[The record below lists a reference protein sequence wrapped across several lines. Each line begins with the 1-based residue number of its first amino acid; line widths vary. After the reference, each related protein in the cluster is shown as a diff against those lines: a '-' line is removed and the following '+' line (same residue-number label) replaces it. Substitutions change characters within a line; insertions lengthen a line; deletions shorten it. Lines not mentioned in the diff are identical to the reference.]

1 MFRAFIKRNLPF
13 ISIIVFTLVFSLIQ
27 LIKPAFLY
35 DKDGSIRSFGIG
47 SQKKTILPVWL
58 FSFMLA
64 ILSYIFVCYCIAI
77 PKMIF

>member
-58 FSFMLA
+58 FSFMLV
-64 ILSYIFVCYCIAI
+64 IFLYVIVLLSQ
-77 PKMIF
+77 K